1 MTTRP
6 ITDLPRVQV
15 TIDTQTEAM
24 TGYGVAVWLNGN
36 EYAVIGKSR
45 KACVEFLAEVGGIPP
60 ERQKKATPV
69 AVVQKE
75 SINIC
80 KKIAKDCKA

>member
-15 TIDTQTEAM
+15 TIDTQTQTQAM

-75 SINIC
+75 SVTIC
-80 KKIAKDCKA
+80 KKIAKV